1 MVLRLLPREDSYF
14 LLFEKVADAALRGA
28 MRLDELM
35 RDFTQVEAAIKAIK
49 DIEHEGDKLTHET
62 LDKLNRTFIT
72 PLEREDIHALVTSID
87 DILDSLDSAA
97 NRLYLYEIAR
107 PTEEM
112 KTLVSVLV
120 RAAQEVKKA
129 VGELANLADPQTT
142 YRHCVEIRRLENESD
157 DVLRLALKR
166 LFREEKDPLQVIKL
180 KEIYEKLERAVDEC
194 EGVANVIEAIVLKHA

>member
-142 YRHCVEIRRLENESD
+142 YRHCMEIRRLENESD